1 MNRIIIIDAIITRNY
16 VYNLLIIDYLIVFL
30 LFNSF
35 ILLNY
40 IKLHYIK
47 IILTVTEA
55 KDDSCEFFFSN
66 IKISM
71 QKCWFYF
78 IY

>member
-16 VYNLLIIDYLIVFL
+16 VYNRLIIDYLIVFL
-30 LFNSF
+30 LLNSF

-55 KDDSCEFFFSN
+55 KDDSCEFFFQ
-66 IKISM
+66 I
-71 QKCWFYF
+71 
-78 IY
+78 

>member
-16 VYNLLIIDYLIVFL
+16 VYNLLIIIDYLIVFL
-30 LFNSF
+30 LLNSF

-55 KDDSCEFFFSN
+55 KDDSCFIIFFFKYKN
-66 IKISM
+66 
-71 QKCWFYF
+71 
-78 IY
+78 

>member
-1 MNRIIIIDAIITRNY
+1 MNRIIIIDAITRNY

-30 LFNSF
+30 LLNSF

-55 KDDSCEFFFSN
+55 KDDSCEFFFQ
-66 IKISM
+66 I
-71 QKCWFYF
+71 
-78 IY
+78 